1 MSVWS
6 SSSWY
11 VDVGVHVVPR
21 LDGDAC
27 SRRSQVVELN
37 AFFLKDLLWVPPESP
52 LNVQRLLVWA
62 LIGAVAIRDYY
73 HFMENPTVKR

>member
-1 MSVWS
+1 M
-6 SSSWY
+6 
-11 VDVGVHVVPR
+11 
-21 LDGDAC
+21 
-27 SRRSQVVELN
+27 VELN